1 MKRGFAF
8 LFGIFMILSLA
19 ACGTEA
25 SEAEAALPE
34 ETETLADSSRAVTE
48 EETAETETLE
58 PVVTSA
64 EEDSSN
70 RLIVYFSRWGNTE
83 YPDDV
88 DATTSASIVADE
100 NGRYGTTEYVAKLI

>member
-1 MKRGFAF
+1 MKKVLAF
-8 LFGIFMILSLA
+8 ILSIFMLLSVT
-19 ACGTEA
+19 ACGTE
-25 SEAEAALPE
+25 SNGQE
-34 ETETLADSSRAVTE
+34 ENETISDSSQAVTE
-48 EETAETETLE
+48 EETTDTEMETSE
-58 PVVTSA
+58 PVEISA

-70 RLIVYFSRWGNTE
+70 ILIAYFSRWGNTE